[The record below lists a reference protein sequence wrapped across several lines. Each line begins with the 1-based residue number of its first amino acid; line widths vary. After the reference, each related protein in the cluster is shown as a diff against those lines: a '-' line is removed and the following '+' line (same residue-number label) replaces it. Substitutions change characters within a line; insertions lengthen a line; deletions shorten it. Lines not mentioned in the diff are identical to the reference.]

1 MKYEI
6 SIDCDNAAF
15 GESEDD
21 LKAEITRI
29 LQHVLKFGFNLTEG
43 NKLYDANGNA
53 VGAAGLDCFSD
64 LDEWL
69 AERNPDDEDED
80 EDEDDDQD

>member
-6 SIDCDNAAF
+6 SIECDNAAF

-29 LQHVLKFGFNLTEG
+29 LQHVLKFGFNLSEG
-43 NKLYDANGNA
+43 NRLYDANGNA
-53 VGAAGLDCFSD
+53 VGEAGLDCFSD
-64 LDEWL
+64 LDDWL
-69 AERNPDDEDED
+69 AERNQDEDED
-80 EDEDDDQD
+80 EDQN

>member
-6 SIDCDNAAF
+6 SIECEGAAF

-29 LQHVLKFGFNLTEG
+29 LQHLLKFGFNLTEG
-43 NKLYDANGNA
+43 NKLYDANVNA
-53 VGAAGLDCFSD
+53 VGEAGLDCFSD
-64 LDEWL
+64 LDDWL
-69 AERNPDDEDED
+69 AERNPDAD
-80 EDEDDDQD
+80 EDEDDQD